1 MRFLIAAIVGAAAV
15 VLPAVA
21 GSETVPSV
29 TAYNGPGIYGAH
41 YWEPMAVSVEPGG
54 TVDIA
59 NNTAVYHGVHW
70 LEGPETPEC
79 TSGVVVGTT
88 EAQSATNWSGSCS
101 FKKAG
106 VYTFDCTVHGP
117 AMKGTI
123 TVGPQG
129 VTTTMTT
136 TTATGTQTQPQA
148 SPTETPAQPGGGEG
162 GSKIVSLLS
171 RPASQAVKLSPTHHG
186 TTLHGTIAL
195 APAAQEGKLV
205 VTVLAK
211 RAELG
216 RHRGPKQVQVAR
228 LLRRSLSG
236 ANVSFSLALDA
247 LARHALHVRSHLTL
261 TVEIALSAPGDEEAL
276 ALTRDLTLHG

>member
-1 MRFLIAAIVGAAAV
+1 MRFIVAAIVGAAVV
-15 VLPAVA
+15 VLPAAA

-59 NNTAVYHGVHW
+59 NNTTTYHGVRW

-79 TSGVVVGTT
+79 TSGVIVGTT
-88 EAQSATNWSGSCS
+88 EAQSGTNWSGSCS

-129 VTTTMTT
+129 VTTTTT
-136 TTATGTQTQPQA
+136 TTPTGTQTQPQP
-148 SPTETPAQPGGGEG
+148 STETPVQPGAGEG
-162 GSKIVSLLS
+162 SPEVVSLLS
-171 RPASQAVKLSPTHHG
+171 RPASQAVKLLPTHHG
-186 TTLHGTIAL
+186 TTLHGTLAL
-195 APAAQEGKLV
+195 APGAQGGTLE
-205 VTVLAK
+205 VTVLAP
-211 RAELG
+211 RAGLG
-216 RHRGPKQVQVAR
+216 RHHGPTKVRVAH
-228 LLRRSLSG
+228 LLRHALSG
-236 ANVSFSLALDA
+236 ANVSFSLVLDA
-247 LARHALHVRSHLTL
+247 LARRSLHDRSHLAL
-261 TVEIALSAPGDEEAL
+261 TVEIALRAPGDEEAL
-276 ALTRDLTLHG
+276 ALTRKLTLHG

>member
-29 TAYNGPGIYGAH
+29 TAYNAPGIYGAH
-41 YWEPMAVSVEPGG
+41 YWEPASVAVEPGG

-59 NNTAVYHGVHW
+59 NNTTTYHGVHW

-79 TSGVVVGTT
+79 TSGVIVGST
-88 EAQSATNWSGSCS
+88 EAQSGTNWSGSCS

-129 VTTTMTT
+129 VTTTTT
-136 TTATGTQTQPQA
+136 TTTGTQTQPP
-148 SPTETPAQPGGGEG
+148 SPGTETTPASTQPNEG
-162 GSKIVSLLS
+162 SSNKLVSLLS
-171 RPASQAVKLSPTHHG
+171 LPAAQAVKLASTRRG
-186 TTLHGTIAL
+186 ATLHGTLALAAGAQGASLTVTAL
-195 APAAQEGKLV
+195 APRAA
-205 VTVLAK
+205 
-211 RAELG
+211 LG
-216 RHRGPKQVQVAR
+216 RHHGPAR
-228 LLRRSLSG
+228 VRVGHLLRHSLSG
-236 ANVSFSLALDA
+236 ANVSFSLVLDA
-247 LARHALHVRSHLTL
+247 LARQALRLHSHLAVTVEVVLTPATGKAL
-261 TVEIALSAPGDEEAL
+261 TV
-276 ALTRDLTLHG
+276 TRNLRLRG